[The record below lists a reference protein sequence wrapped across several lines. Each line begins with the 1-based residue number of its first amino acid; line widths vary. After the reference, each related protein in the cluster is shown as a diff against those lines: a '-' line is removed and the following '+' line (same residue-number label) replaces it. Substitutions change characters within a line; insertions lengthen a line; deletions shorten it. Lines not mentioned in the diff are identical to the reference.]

1 MAEGEQPL
9 PAPEGTGLHA
19 DVELSTA
26 FEAKAPS
33 GQWVPLHTAWQS
45 QNELLSCVL
54 LWQPSSSALTSGQ
67 MCFQPQAGTRGRG
80 RRVVEEL
87 LHYTWALRSCCKV
100 PSVT

>member
-33 GQWVPLHTAWQS
+33 G
-45 QNELLSCVL
+45 
-54 LWQPSSSALTSGQ
+54 
-67 MCFQPQAGTRGRG
+67 R
-80 RRVVEEL
+80 
-87 LHYTWALRSCCKV
+87 
-100 PSVT
+100 